1 MEHIWKIN
9 NLEREII
16 NGKITT
22 ASYSCNSNH
31 NGYGNREIGDVH
43 LPDIDPEDETFLPYG
58 SLTESIVL
66 DWVNNLM
73 TTSSVE
79 LTASSS
85 IASRINAD
93 NSKIYDD
100 GLPWE

>member
-1 MEHIWKIN
+1 
-9 NLEREII
+9 
-16 NGKITT
+16 KITT
-22 ASYSCNSNH
+22 ASYSCTSNH
-31 NGYGNREIGDVH
+31 NGYGNREIGDVY

-58 SLTESIVL
+58 SLTETIVL

-79 LTASSS
+79 LTASAS